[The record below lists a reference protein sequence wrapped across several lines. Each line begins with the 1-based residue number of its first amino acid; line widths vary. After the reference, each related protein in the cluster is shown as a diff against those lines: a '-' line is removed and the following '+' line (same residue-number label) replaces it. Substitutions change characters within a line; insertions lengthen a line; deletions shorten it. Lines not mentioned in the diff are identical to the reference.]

1 MRTLIFICL
10 FFVGFNLVAQKSD
23 RNDMSFFVQQV
34 NFDLYQKNK
43 EVENRELQIDGQEN
57 ALITQIGYKNVL
69 SITGDINDYQTIEQR
84 GDKNYYNFTD
94 YYNSRTSK
102 MQVLQEGESNSLQI
116 IGTNSFSDNII
127 IRQKSNYKSII
138 VRNF

>member
-1 MRTLIFICL
+1 M
-10 FFVGFNLVAQKSD
+10 
-23 RNDMSFFVQQV
+23 
-34 NFDLYQKNK
+34 
-43 EVENRELQIDGQEN
+43 
-57 ALITQIGYKNVL
+57 ITQIGYKNVL